1 MKKRITDLM
10 DDLPAEELDNILKQS
25 GARKRRRLSSGM
37 SKAAAAVAI
46 IAVLGGVVTYAAYS
60 ESGFLKNRL

>member
-25 GARKRRRLSSGM
+25 GARKRRRLASGM

-46 IAVLGGVVTYAAYS
+46 IAVLGGGVTYAAYS
-60 ESGFLKNRL
+60 